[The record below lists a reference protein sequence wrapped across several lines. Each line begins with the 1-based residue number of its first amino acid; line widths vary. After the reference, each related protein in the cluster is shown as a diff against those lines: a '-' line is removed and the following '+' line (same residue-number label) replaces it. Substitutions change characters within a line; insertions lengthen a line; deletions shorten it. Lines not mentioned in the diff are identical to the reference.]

1 MSIQQARWLSLIAK
15 GYGLRVIPYRIH
27 APLQREHCYA
37 ALSQVLDEEPLL
49 RTFFPQG
56 RPQIRSTH
64 EVLDS
69 FDALFVDLRDVA
81 DPAQQIGEQVRAMAR
96 TLPQPQ
102 VNVTW
107 ALRFIDVGAP
117 FSSRC

>member
-69 FDALFVDLRDVA
+69 FDALSWICEMW
-81 DPAQQIGEQVRAMAR
+81 PI
-96 TLPQPQ
+96 QPSRL
-102 VNVTW
+102 
-107 ALRFIDVGAP
+107 A
-117 FSSRC
+117 SRCAQWLARYPSRR